1 MNESIIITSK
11 YQKKNLIYDLI
22 GIVIILILAV
32 SILYF
37 LRQPLTSL
45 FIAAIISYLLL
56 PVIDRIER
64 LGIIRVIAVSILFLV
79 IGAILAIGIINF
91 GPLLVNQI
99 DTIQEKLPQ
108 YKELTL
114 NKITY
119 IKDKLYYLQS
129 SFQKRFP
136 ILGEIH
142 IVENLLDSVP
152 KTAAN
157 GFNELLSLST
167 VFSVISIL
175 PLFIFVPFI
184 TFFLLLESRS
194 IKKYLISLVPNRYFE
209 VSLNFLYRMDSQ
221 IGNYLGGMII
231 ECFIIGTLS
240 ATGLYILNVN
250 YFLFIG
256 VVAGVVNVVPY
267 LGPLIGSSL
276 AIIVTLLE
284 SGNLTD
290 VFQVI
295 ILFLVIRLID
305 DLLIIPIVISKAV
318 KIHPVIVLLAILVG
332 EHMMGII
339 GMILAVPVYE
349 IIKIILKEIQGIIY
363 RHHLT

>member
-32 SILYF
+32 SIFYL
-37 LRQPLTSL
+37 LRQPLISL

-56 PVIDRIER
+56 PIVDRIER
-64 LGIIRVIAVSILFLV
+64 LGITRVIVVSIAFLV
-79 IGAILAIGIINF
+79 IGAILVIGVFNL
-91 GPLLVNQI
+91 GPLLISQI
-99 DTIQEKLPQ
+99 DTIQKKLPE
-108 YKELTL
+108 YKELSL
-114 NKITY
+114 NKIAY

-136 ILGEIH
+136 IIGEIY
-142 IVENLLDSVP
+142 IVENLLDSMS
-152 KTAAN
+152 KTAVN
-157 GFNELLSLST
+157 GFNELLSIST

-184 TFFLLLESRS
+184 TFFLLLKSRA

-209 VSLNFLYRMDSQ
+209 VSLNFLHRIDSQ
-221 IGNYLGGMII
+221 LRNYLGGMII

-240 ATGLYILNVN
+240 ATGLYFLNVN

-256 VVAGVVNVVPY
+256 IIAGIVNVVPY

-276 AIIVTLLE
+276 AIIVVLLE

-290 VFQVI
+290 VFQVL
-295 ILFLVIRLID
+295 ILFITIRLID
-305 DLLIIPIVISKAV
+305 DLLIIPIVISNAV

-349 IIKIILKEIQGIIY
+349 VIKIILKEIQGIIY